1 MKTICVYC
9 ASSTEID
16 KVYFNA
22 AARLGQLIGEKNIR
36 LVNGAGATGL
46 MRVCTDAAMKA
57 GGRTTGVIPQFM
69 VERGWQYDDMPELI
83 ITKDMHERKQTM
95 ANLSD
100 ASIALPGGC
109 GTLEELL
116 EIITWKQI
124 GLYSNPIIIL
134 NTAGY
139 YDQLIGM
146 LETAI
151 DKKFMKQEHLNLW
164 NVADTPDKAIEIAL
178 EAWDRRS

>member
-16 KVYFNA
+16 KVYFDA
-22 AARLGQLIGEKNIR
+22 AARLGLLIGEKNIR

-57 GGRTTGVIPQFM
+57 GGKTTGVIPQFM
-69 VERGWQYDDMPELI
+69 VERDWQYDAMSELI

-100 ASIALPGGC
+100 ACIALPGGC

-146 LETAI
+146 LETAVN
-151 DKKFMKQEHLNLW
+151 KKFMKQEHLNLW

-178 EAWDRRS
+178 EAWSKRS